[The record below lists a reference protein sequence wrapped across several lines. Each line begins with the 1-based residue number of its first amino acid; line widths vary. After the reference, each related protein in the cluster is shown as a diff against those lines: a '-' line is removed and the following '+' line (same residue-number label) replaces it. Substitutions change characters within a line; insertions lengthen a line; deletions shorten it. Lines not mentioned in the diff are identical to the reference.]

1 MALLKIEIDHLSI
14 TDLDLT
20 MILGDRIRKVL
31 SIHQIN
37 VKCTGSFNTE
47 SFKDCSTKSLF
58 ERSHRLSDQTNI
70 ASCIYI
76 PVYTQSGNV
85 QIFNNQK
92 NSKKCLFFVRFYTR
106 IIPD

>member
-1 MALLKIEIDHLSI
+1 MGLFKTEIDHLSI

-20 MILGDRIRKVL
+20 IILGDRSDRIRKVL

-37 VKCTGSFNTE
+37 VKYTGSFNTE

-58 ERSHRLSDQTNI
+58 ERSRRLSHQTNI

-92 NSKKCLFFVRFYTR
+92 ILKSVYFSSGSTLE
-106 IIPD
+106 

>member
-37 VKCTGSFNTE
+37 VKYTGSFNTE

-58 ERSHRLSDQTNI
+58 ERSRRLSHQTNI

-92 NSKKCLFFVRFYTR
+92 ILKSVYFSSGSTLE
-106 IIPD
+106 